1 MAEMTNE
8 IYINKSDSG
17 IVVRDMKTLHVIS
30 ATIQKRKI
38 KKMFEIINTKMSFS
52 EIWDVLNE
60 NGIKV
65 YFRSY

>member
-1 MAEMTNE
+1 MIEMTNE
-8 IYINKSDSG
+8 IYIDKSDSG
-17 IVVRDMKTLHVIS
+17 ILVRDMKTMHVIS

-38 KKMFEIINTKMSFS
+38 KKMYEIINDKMTFS

>member
-8 IYINKSDSG
+8 IYIDKSNSG
-17 IVVRDMKTLHVIS
+17 IIVRDMKTLHVIS
-30 ATIQKRKI
+30 AVIPKRKI
-38 KKMFEIINTKMSFS
+38 KKMNAIINTEMSFS
-52 EIWDVLNE
+52 KIWDVLNE

>member
-8 IYINKSDSG
+8 IYIDKSNSG
-17 IVVRDMKTLHVIS
+17 IIVRDMKTLHVIS

-52 EIWDVLNE
+52 EIWDVLN
-60 NGIKV
+60 
-65 YFRSY
+65 